1 MFIKIPVDRFIGIV
15 LLVCSTTTYIF
26 LPYLIKEPSMNSNQ
40 KYGASFFPKV
50 LLILTIALSI
60 VLIIKTFFNKSKENT
75 NESIKKNKKT
85 WVAWAV
91 FGISIVYSFVIETF
105 GFVLTSITLMSLI
118 LVLFGTKK
126 WYYYAILIVMIFL
139 INYVFQDLMNVML
152 P

>member
-85 WVAWAV
+85 DQ
-91 FGISIVYSFVIETF
+91 ISVVYGKDKKNANSTPGHDDHDSDTMIVIH
-105 GFVLTSITLMSLI
+105 TLI
-118 LVLFGTKK
+118 
-126 WYYYAILIVMIFL
+126 I
-139 INYVFQDLMNVML
+139 
-152 P
+152 